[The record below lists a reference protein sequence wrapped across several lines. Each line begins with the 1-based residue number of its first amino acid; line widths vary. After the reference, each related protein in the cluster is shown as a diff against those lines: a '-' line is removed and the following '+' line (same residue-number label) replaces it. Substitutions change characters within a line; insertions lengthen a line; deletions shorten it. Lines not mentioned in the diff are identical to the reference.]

1 MNKISTS
8 SLVSIVDDDQSI
20 REALASLIEAFGFDV
35 ELFSSA
41 EEFLESI
48 TIELTDCLIL
58 DIRMGGMSGLTL
70 QSKLAARHS
79 RLPIIFL
86 TAHGNKHQE
95 KQALRVG
102 AAAFLRKPFSAVQ
115 MLRILSSTLNR
126 HDFDNEQEHSRSA
139 YEK

>member
-1 MNKISTS
+1 MKNSALPLIA
-8 SLVSIVDDDQSI
+8 IVDDDQSI

-41 EEFLESI
+41 EEFLGSSKLER
-48 TIELTDCLIL
+48 TDCLIL
-58 DIRMGGMSGLTL
+58 DIRMGGMSGLAL
-70 QSKLAARHS
+70 QSKLVARHP

-102 AAAFLRKPFSAVQ
+102 ATAFLRKPFSAVQ
-115 MLRILSSTLNR
+115 MLRILGSTLDMHEIEN
-126 HDFDNEQEHSRSA
+126 
-139 YEK
+139 

>member
-1 MNKISTS
+1 MKASATPLIA
-8 SLVSIVDDDQSI
+8 IVDDDQSI

-35 ELFSSA
+35 VLFSSA
-41 EEFLESI
+41 EEFLKSSA
-48 TIELTDCLIL
+48 IERTDCLIL

-70 QSKLAARHS
+70 QSELAARHP

-126 HDFDNEQEHSRSA
+126 QDIDH
-139 YEK
+139 